1 MNFYCTHAGPAAFS
15 RMRRRHCAWVHA
27 GYLLSA
33 DFIRCLYI
41 TLCRR
46 LYFSDIFITFA
57 KVFHKFIDD

>member
-27 GYLLSA
+27 GPCLLILSVA
-33 DFIRCLYI
+33 YI